1 MASNTDIELNVG
13 NIRMSIHTSLSPGD
27 TLSIQTNLA
36 SPSAPSVKLSLL
48 SPVSTPMHQ
57 ERVAR
62 KRTAVKRPRKI
73 TKRVKTSNS
82 ANPDAVT
89 TDVSETEDSET
100 DEVFYAARSSE
111 DPSRPVRIL
120 RRVVHNL
127 PIICFNRVGVG
138 KISPGSKK
146 QVIPANVPRPHPDAM
161 PVFIRPANMDR
172 GLAVAEAVRSCVEG
186 DKMVAGPGKIK
197 VE

>member
-48 SPVSTPMHQ
+48 PPVSTPMHQ

-127 PIICFNRVGVG
+127 PII
-138 KISPGSKK
+138 ISPGSKK
-146 QVIPANVPRPHPDAM
+146 QVIPADVPRPHPDAL

-172 GLAVAEAVRSCVEG
+172 GLAVAEAARLCIEG
-186 DKMVAGPGKIK
+186 DGMVAGPGKIK
-197 VE
+197 IE